1 MMMNNNEQ
9 KSILEVFGSKSQD
22 GDKVKGLLL
31 NALMGNSYEN
41 GGQVEEDSGFFGNIM
56 GMFKDFGTKRKIKK
70 SGKEFDR
77 LAEEYESAE
86 GTLNNFLEQHGII
99 ESWKNK
105 EGKWNT
111 TFSESKLREKAKNKP
126 WADIYSQLYNEKYE
140 AQGRM
145 EQGRDEYDALQKLLE
160 NN

>member
-1 MMMNNNEQ
+1 MID

-31 NALMGNSYEN
+31 NTLMRNSYEE

-77 LAEEYESAE
+77 LGEEYRIADSNLS
-86 GTLNNFLEQHGII
+86 GFLNQMGVINVEDNDVTFDNVRLKEL
-99 ESWKNK
+99 SKNK
-105 EGKWNT
+105 SFTEIY
-111 TFSESKLREKAKNKP
+111 SKL
-126 WADIYSQLYNEKYE
+126 QNEQYE
-140 AQGRM
+140 AKGRM
-145 EQGRDEYDALQKLLE
+145 EQGRGDYEALQKLLE

>member
-1 MMMNNNEQ
+1 MID

-31 NALMGNSYEN
+31 NTLMRNSYEE

-77 LAEEYESAE
+77 LGEEYRIADSNLS
-86 GTLNNFLEQHGII
+86 GFLNQMGVINVEDNDVTFDNVRLKEL
-99 ESWKNK
+99 SKNK
-105 EGKWNT
+105 SFTEIY
-111 TFSESKLREKAKNKP
+111 SKL
-126 WADIYSQLYNEKYE
+126 QNEQYE
-140 AQGRM
+140 AKGRM
-145 EQGRDEYDALQKLLE
+145 EQGRGDYEALQKLL
-160 NN
+160 